1 MYVGTQWLLEARL
14 ILQLLDIQLCTIQQQ
29 QYDFTLSLV
38 FYYTGKSTT
47 LKLITRMLEVDS
59 GSILVDGVNISNV
72 TKESVRSR
80 VAVVPQDN
88 CLFDD
93 TGKWIY
99 SILYPYSS
107 TAHYKQ
113 FIVLSNSL
121 AHLRIFFV

>member
-1 MYVGTQWLLEARL
+1 MNISSL
-14 ILQLLDIQLCTIQQQ
+14 LQLCMADYIQWNDIISLLL
-29 QYDFTLSLV
+29 LSFLICMP
-38 FYYTGKSTT
+38 YPGKSTT

-93 TGKWIY
+93 TGKWFCF
-99 SILYPYSS
+99 ILYFLYLLFRYILRPSSRIKYSNMVYS
-107 TAHYKQ
+107 
-113 FIVLSNSL
+113 
-121 AHLRIFFV
+121 